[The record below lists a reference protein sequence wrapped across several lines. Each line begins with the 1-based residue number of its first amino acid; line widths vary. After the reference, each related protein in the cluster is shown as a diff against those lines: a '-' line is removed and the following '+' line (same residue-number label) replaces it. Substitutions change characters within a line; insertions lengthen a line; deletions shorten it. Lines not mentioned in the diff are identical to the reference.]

1 MENSQN
7 YATGLLS
14 LAYILIASDGEIS
27 EKELKYLEKI
37 KDFEHLTAQDYREF
51 RMSLIGKKER
61 EIYQVGIEAMN
72 RCSDDEK
79 LRAFVRLYKMAQADG
94 VIHVKEVRLLLY
106 AVKLVDLDINEVISV
121 AKAAA

>member
-37 KDFEHLTAQDYREF
+37 KDLEHLTAQDYREF

-121 AKAAA
+121 AKVAA